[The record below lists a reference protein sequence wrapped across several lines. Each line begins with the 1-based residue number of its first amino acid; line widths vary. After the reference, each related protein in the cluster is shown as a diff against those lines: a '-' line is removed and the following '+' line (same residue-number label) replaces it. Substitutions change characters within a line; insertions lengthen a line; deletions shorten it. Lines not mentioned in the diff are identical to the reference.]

1 MGKIQL
7 EFLARHPAQSSG
19 ILFSAE
25 TLPAW
30 LDEWLGRLTTPGI
43 EPWQEEEL
51 RQGLAQT
58 PFDALL
64 AGIERARPNISGPP
78 ELALYQSWAA
88 ANPSSPLLWA
98 AWFNIGCVCS
108 RAGDQPNAMTAYRN
122 AQVLRPEM
130 ACTAVNLGLMR
141 EALGFPEEALA
152 TWRAAMQPDA
162 DRVSLQIQQGRLLE
176 VLGRFEEAERILYR
190 VLLADPSQP
199 DVVHHWVHLRQKT
212 CLWPAIPQN
221 MPGLPEAALLAGSG
235 PLGIL
240 ALTDDIAQQRQ
251 TAANWVTRKTILP
264 PERLAPATPYG
275 HQRIRIGYMSSDFC
289 SHAMSYLITELFE
302 RHDRAKFEVFG
313 YCASNDDGTALRQRV
328 VAGFDHYRV
337 IKNLSDEDA
346 ARKIRADEIDVLID
360 LNGIT
365 DGSRMAILRWR
376 PAPIQATY
384 LGFIGP
390 IPLPELDYLLCDDIT
405 IPPEHR
411 LAYQVAPLSIG
422 PIYQVNDSKRTTGR
436 KITRAEIGLPDGKF
450 IYCCFTKHFKITEQ
464 IFAAWMDILR
474 RTENTILWLAGD
486 NVYSDNN
493 LARAAQAAG
502 IAPERLIFSTRVDP
516 DLYLSRLAV
525 ADLFLDTFPYGA
537 GTVASDALRMELPL
551 VTLCGRAF
559 ASRMATSLL
568 HAAGAAQG
576 ITTSLKDYVETA
588 IHFASDPAAYSA
600 FKASCTAQAW
610 QHSIGNIARFTQHY
624 EATWSRIV
632 RTAEASAP
640 APIAEPEMAPVAEP
654 GAEPEIAP
662 VAEPEI
668 APVAEPEIAPVA
680 EPTAATAPEPVSE
693 ETPESEPEPALLD
706 APAAPLEKFDVNYI
720 LAEAILHHHAGRL
733 AEAESLYQTLL
744 TIAAPPAAAAYN
756 LGLLQLAQNRSAE
769 AETSFCKAIEIQ
781 PDHALAFVNLGT
793 LALAAGNLPQAEAHY
808 RQAIAKDP
816 ALAMA
821 HGNLGK
827 VLQDLGRLD
836 DAFAAYQTA
845 LALEPENTTVLMNLG
860 AALLERK
867 QWGAAAETTKL
878 ALAQSPDS
886 GRAWAN
892 LANAQLNLNQ
902 YDAALESCRR
912 AIANPPIP
920 PVMASSLGGVMLELG
935 FMQDAVTLCL
945 YAATQQPELADAHF
959 NLSHAYKGLN
969 RLAEAEQSARAAIA
983 LRPDSATYHF
993 HLAHILLL
1001 QGELADGW
1009 EEYEWRWNMP
1019 DFTWAE
1025 PVRAQRPQWQ
1035 GEDISGQ
1042 TLLIFSE
1049 QGIGDNIQFVR
1060 YVEMAAAR
1068 AGHVLL
1074 ALRPNM
1080 RRLFTK
1086 IPHITIVAL
1095 EDAAVQNFDV
1105 QCGLLSLPRAFQ
1117 TRQDTIP
1124 AHIPY
1129 LEPNPGDV
1137 KIWKR
1142 RLGKSTLR
1150 VGIVWAGNPLTR
1162 RDRFRSP
1169 GLAHVAKLFDIP
1181 DVNFVVLQMGH
1192 GRDELAEHPLPAH
1205 VLDLGPEITDL
1216 ADTAAIMANMDLVIS
1231 SCTAPLHLA
1240 GALGVRSWA
1249 MLPFAPHFP
1258 WLLGRTDSL
1267 WYPSMKLYRQDQP
1280 GLDWSSTIDRIAADL
1295 SAWRT
1300 SLGSKNF
1307 FS

>member
-1 MGKIQL
+1 MGKIQI
-7 EFLARHPAQSSG
+7 EFLARHAAQSTG
-19 ILFSAE
+19 IAFSPE
-25 TLPAW
+25 TMPSW
-30 LDEWLGRLTTPGI
+30 LDEWLTRLTTHGI
-43 EPWQEEEL
+43 EPWQEEEF
-51 RQGLAQT
+51 RQGLAET

-64 AGIERARPNISGPP
+64 PAIERARPRISGQP
-78 ELALYQSWAA
+78 ELALYQTWIA
-88 ANPSSPLLWA
+88 ANPTSPLLWA
-98 AWFNIGCVCS
+98 AWFNLGCVYS
-108 RAGDQPNAMTAYRN
+108 REGNQQNAMTAYRN

-130 ACTAVNLGLMR
+130 ACTALNLGLMR

-152 TWRAAMQPDA
+152 TWRAAIQPEA

-176 VLGRFEEAERILYR
+176 VMGRFEEAEQILCR
-190 VLLADPSQP
+190 VLLADPTQA
-199 DVVHHWVHLRQKT
+199 DVIHHWVHLRQKT
-212 CLWPAIPQN
+212 CLWPAIPAN
-221 MPGLPEAALLAGSG
+221 MPGLPETALLAGSG

-240 ALTDDIAQQRQ
+240 ALTDDIAQQRK
-251 TAANWVTRKTILP
+251 TAANWVSRKTTLP
-264 PERLAPATPYG
+264 PERLAPPTPYG
-275 HQRIRIGYMSSDFC
+275 HARIRIGYMSSDFC

-302 RHDRAKFEVFG
+302 RHDRARFEIFG
-313 YCASNDDGTALRQRV
+313 YCSSNDDGTALRQRV
-328 VAGFDHYRV
+328 VSSFDHHRV

-346 ARKIRADEIDVLID
+346 AKKIRADEIDVLID

-365 DGSRMAILRWR
+365 DGSRMALLRWR

-390 IPLPELDYLLCDDIT
+390 IPMPELDYLLCDDIT

-411 LAYQVAPLSIG
+411 LAYQITPLSVG
-422 PIYQVNDSKRTTGR
+422 PIYQANDSKRTTGR
-436 KITRAEIGLPDGKF
+436 QLTRAEIGLPEQKF
-450 IYCCFTKHFKITEQ
+450 IFCCFTKHFKITEE
-464 IFAAWMDILR
+464 IFAAWMDILH
-474 RTENTILWLAGD
+474 RTNNTILWLAGD
-486 NVYSDNN
+486 NQYSDNN
-493 LARAAQAAG
+493 LTRAARAAG
-502 IAPERLIFSTRVDP
+502 VAPDRLIFSTRVDP

-551 VTLCGRAF
+551 ITLCGRAF

-568 HAAGAAQG
+568 NAVGAPQG
-576 ITTSLKDYVETA
+576 ITTSLQDYIETA
-588 IHFASDPAAYSA
+588 IHFASDAAAYSA
-600 FKASCTAQAW
+600 FKA
-610 QHSIGNIARFTQHY
+610 RF
-624 EATWSRIV
+624 
-632 RTAEASAP
+632 TAEAWQNTIGNTAQFTKHYEETWTRIIRDAEAASPTPIAAPQAPP
-640 APIAEPEMAPVAEP
+640 APDPQPALQP
-654 GAEPEIAP
+654 
-662 VAEPEI
+662 
-668 APVAEPEIAPVA
+668 
-680 EPTAATAPEPVSE
+680 APETDIPE
-693 ETPESEPEPALLD
+693 APPAPET
-706 APAAPLEKFDVNYI
+706 FDVNFV
-720 LAEAILHHHAGRL
+720 LSQAILHHHASHL

-744 TIAAPPAAAAYN
+744 TIADPPAQAAYN
-756 LGLLQLAQNRSAE
+756 LGLLQTSQNRLQD
-769 AETSFCKAIEIQ
+769 AETSFRRAITIQ
-781 PDHALAFVNLGT
+781 PAQPRAFVNLGS
-793 LALAAGNLPQAEAHY
+793 LSLAAGDLPQAESHY
-808 RQAIAKDP
+808 RQAIAIDP

-827 VLQDLGRLD
+827 VLQDEGRLD

-845 LALEPENTTVLMNLG
+845 LTLEPENAAVLMNLG

-867 QWGAAAETTKL
+867 QWVAAAEITQRAL
-878 ALAQSPDS
+878 ALKPDS

-912 AIANPPIP
+912 AVANPPVP
-920 PVMASSLGGVMLELG
+920 PAMASSLGGVMLELG

-945 YAATQQPELADAHF
+945 YAATQQPDLADAHF

-969 RLAEAEQSARAAIA
+969 QLAEAETSARQAIA

-993 HLAHILLL
+993 HLAHIRLL

-1009 EEYEWRWNMP
+1009 EEYEWRWQMP
-1019 DFTWAE
+1019 DFAWAE
-1025 PVRAQRPQWQ
+1025 PVRTQRPQWQ
-1035 GEDISGQ
+1035 GEDIAGK

-1068 AGHVLL
+1068 AGLVLL
-1074 ALRPNM
+1074 ALRPTM

-1086 IPHITIVAL
+1086 IPHITIVSL

-1105 QCGLLSLPRAFQ
+1105 QCGLLSLPRAFA
-1117 TRQDTIP
+1117 TRLDTIP

-1129 LEPNPGDV
+1129 LQPNPNDV

-1162 RDRFRSP
+1162 RDRFRAP
-1169 GLAHVAKLFDIP
+1169 GLVHVQKLFEIP
-1181 DVNFVVLQMGH
+1181 DVNFAVLQMGP
-1192 GRDELAEHPLPAH
+1192 GRDDLAEQSLPAQI
-1205 VLDLGPEITDL
+1205 LDLGPEINDL

-1231 SCTAPLHLA
+1231 SCTGPLHLA
-1240 GALGVRSWA
+1240 GALGVRCWA

-1258 WLLGRTDSL
+1258 WLLNRTDTP
-1267 WYPSMKLYRQDQP
+1267 WYPTMKLYRQDQP
-1280 GLDWSSTIDRIAADL
+1280 GLDWTPTIDRIAADL
-1295 SAWRT
+1295 TAWRT